1 MAQRRKKT
9 IPSDIGGEPAGAVDT
24 ADHGMKFWE
33 RQANGL
39 RSVLQRKRVTT
50 TDQLR
55 RAAEELGDYAKLE
68 YFERTTLALRT
79 VLLEKGL
86 ITEKALAAKMAEV
99 RKRFDVP
106 RKKERPVKK
115 AAKKGKR

>member
-1 MAQRRKKT
+1 MAKRRQKT

-33 RQANGL
+33 RQANALRTALRRKGL
-39 RSVLQRKRVTT
+39 MTV
-50 TDQLR
+50 DELR
-55 RAAEELGDYAKLE
+55 RAAEDLGDYAKLE

-79 VLLEKGL
+79 VLLEKGYF
-86 ITEKALAAKMAEV
+86 TEQALAAKMAEV

-106 RKKERPVKK
+106 RKKELPVKRK
-115 AAKKGKR
+115 AKR